1 MNEIG
6 DKIKYLRKEKGLSQ
20 EELGF
25 ELGISRQAISKWENG
40 TILPNTENL
49 KSLCKFFS
57 VSMDEFV
64 NNTANRS
71 EVAVTKTE
79 QIEEKISVTETDIKK
94 KKITKFFIVSI
105 LVVFSILFVIS
116 AVIIGFIIFQPKY
129 GADSVT
135 SFQFNNW
142 HFIICIIIS
151 IILVTFLIVYLCIF
165 SNKNKK

>member
-25 ELGISRQAISKWENG
+25 ESGISRQAISKWENG

-49 KSLCKFFS
+49 KSLCKFFN

-71 EVAVTKTE
+71 EVAVTNSE

-94 KKITKFFIVSI
+94 KKITKFFVISI
-105 LVVFSILFVIS
+105 LVLLAVFFAIS
-116 AVIIGFIIFQPKY
+116 AVIIGCIIFQPNQ
-129 GADSVT
+129 GVNSVT
-135 SFQFNNW
+135 SVQFNNW
-142 HFIICIIIS
+142 HFIVCLIIS